1 MPVRPFPISQ
11 KVVSTTQDGVV
22 IEATKIFLSQCDP
35 KGYYTIEAI
44 KNDLF
49 SMTCDEIMV
58 RNASVMKNMQW
69 KMPKT
74 LYPLQIALVIAHFY
88 EICCLSGL
96 AEDFST
102 GDDPI
107 ILYQETGEKAGLYV
121 LDETPVDKLISS
133 YNEMITSPQIKE
145 VRAHLRR
152 ILPHRQ
158 RTLDKNLIAVENGI
172 FDYEKKVL
180 LPFSPE
186 YIFLSKSQVAY
197 NPSAQNPV
205 IHNPDD
211 GTDWDVESWMAS
223 LSDDP
228 EIVELLWQI
237 MGAIIRPNVRWDKL
251 IWLCSTKGSNGKGT
265 LCELMRQLCGRNA
278 CASIS
283 LSDFSKEFM
292 LEPLVGASAII
303 ADKNDVGTYV
313 DKAANL
319 KAAVTGDVIQINRK
333 NKTPIKLRFWGLI
346 VECLNEMPR
355 IRDKTES
362 FHRRQLFVP
371 FDKCF
376 TGQERKYIKSIYLHR
391 KDVLE
396 YVLHRVLHAD
406 FYELSIPQR
415 CKDALAEYKEF
426 NDPLRQFA
434 AEMLPCCAWD
444 LLPFSFLYDLYKAW
458 MKRNVP
464 SGGVL
469 GKITFIHDL
478 LAILPSFP
486 DWECQDRKK
495 AIKPQN
501 RMDWPE
507 PLIAEYNLDAWAS
520 PIRQTPSA
528 PNYCMP
534 LLKATYNGLLRVGAS
549 KAPPGYGKGC
559 GRAAV

>member
-1 MPVRPFPISQ
+1 
-11 KVVSTTQDGVV
+11 
-22 IEATKIFLSQCDP
+22 
-35 KGYYTIEAI
+35 
-44 KNDLF
+44 
-49 SMTCDEIMV
+49 MTCDEIMV
-58 RNASVMKNMQW
+58 RNASVTKDRQW

-74 LYPLQIALVIAHFY
+74 LYPLQIALIIAHFY
-88 EICCLSGL
+88 PVCCLAGL

-102 GDDPI
+102 DDDPI
-107 ILYQETGEKAGLYV
+107 VMYQEAGEREGLYV
-121 LDETPVDKLISS
+121 LDETPVDKIISS
-133 YNEMITSPQIKE
+133 YNEMITESQIKE
-145 VRAHLRR
+145 VKAHLRR
-152 ILPHRQ
+152 ILPHRH
-158 RTLDKNLIAVENGI
+158 RTVDKNLIAVKNGI
-172 FDYEKKVL
+172 FDFEKKVL

-197 NPSAQNPV
+197 NPSAQNPI

-237 MGAIIRPNVRWDKL
+237 LGAIIRPNVRWDKL
-251 IWLCSTKGSNGKGT
+251 IWFCSTKGNNGKGT

-292 LEPLVGASAII
+292 LEPLIGASAII
-303 ADKNDVGTYV
+303 ADENDVGTYV

-333 NKTPIKLRFWGLI
+333 HKTPINLRFRGLI

-355 IRDKTES
+355 IRDKTDS
-362 FHRRQLFVP
+362 LHRRQLFVP

-376 TGQERKYIKSIYLHR
+376 TGKERKYIKSIYLR
-391 KDVLE
+391 REDVLE
-396 YVLHRVLHAD
+396 YVLRKILHTD
-406 FYELSIPQR
+406 YYTLSEPQR
-415 CKDALAEYKEF
+415 CREALAEYKEF
-426 NDPLRQFA
+426 NDPIRQFA
-434 AEMLPCCAWD
+434 EEILPLCAWD
-444 LLPFSFLYDLYKAW
+444 LLPFGFLYDLYRSW
-458 MKRNVP
+458 MKRNAP
-464 SGGVL
+464 SGGVQ
-469 GKITFIHDL
+469 GKTTFINDL
-478 LAILPSFP
+478 LAVLPSFP

-507 PLIAEYNLDAWAS
+507 PLIAEYGLDTWAS

-549 KAPPGYGKGC
+549 KAPPGYGKNS
-559 GRAAV
+559 VKVVV

>member
-1 MPVRPFPISQ
+1 MPVPYSMLVKQ
-11 KVVSTTQDGVV
+11 VKSTTLDGMLREITELV
-22 IEATKIFLSQCDP
+22 LSQ
-35 KGYYTIEAI
+35 YTGTQQLTTLQIKEDVYAATCFVIAQFNAGASKEA
-44 KNDLF
+44 KRKF
-49 SMTCDEIMV
+49 P
-58 RNASVMKNMQW
+58 Q
-69 KMPKT
+69 T
-74 LYPLQIALVIAHFY
+74 LYPYQIALIIARCY
-88 EICCLSGL
+88 PVCCLAGL
-96 AEDFST
+96 AEDSSPD
-102 GDDPI
+102 DDPI
-107 ILYQETGEKAGLYV
+107 VMYQEAGERKGLYI
-121 LDETPVDKLISS
+121 LDELPLKRLISS
-133 YNEMITSPQIKE
+133 FNNMITEAQIKE
-145 VRAHLRR
+145 VMAHLRR
-152 ILPHRQ
+152 ILPHRE
-158 RTLDKNLIAVENGI
+158 RTLDKNLVAVENGV
-172 FDYEKKVL
+172 FDFEKKVL

-186 YIFLSKSQVAY
+186 YVFLSKSQVAY
-197 NPSAQNPV
+197 NPSAQNPI

-251 IWLCSTKGSNGKGT
+251 IWFCSEAGNNGKGT

-283 LSDFSKEFM
+283 LADFSKEFM

-303 ADKNDVGTYV
+303 ADENDVGTYV
-313 DKAANL
+313 GKAANL
-319 KAAVTGDVIQINRK
+319 KAAITGDVIQINRK
-333 NKTPIKLRFWGLI
+333 NKMPIKLRFWGLI

-444 LLPFSFLYDLYKAW
+444 LLPFGFLYDLYKAW

-464 SGGVL
+464 SGGVQ
-469 GKITFIHDL
+469 GKVTFIHDL

-549 KAPPGYGKGC
+549 KAPPGYGKNS
-559 GRAAV
+559 VKVVS